1 MYVRALW
8 PGGPGLFSVLADF
21 VRPYLDVDTIFRIG
35 FSVAT
40 SNWQFREWLISAC
53 ALCQARLP
61 TVILVA
67 RQLKRRKMPV
77 RNYFTE
83 EVEVL
88 ARKQYPPA
96 VLIQAK
102 VAGLRGEFEEAFK
115 LLEKHMLPYLSPT
128 NRAPVV
134 TEDLVLQGFLDSPWL
149 LYALLRAR
157 HDAKFQSEESRL
169 KSNEALRIAALVY
182 QDPEALAGYAS
193 HHMNEDNLDKY
204 EECMSK
210 AATAGHPKACL
221 FLANFYYL
229 TFHGMYPTR
238 GERQE
243 LRNRENTKSAPEME
257 GEPTPS
263 NSVLAFLS
271 QFPAFKSAADT
282 VYEWTSSFFHQSMKR
297 PQYRELAEDWYHL
310 AFSHGQ
316 PRAAFMKALIAR
328 ENGHLVEGRVL
339 LDDAE
344 SEPDP
349 DFQAKLKALKER
361 WYDTDYEPSL
371 PRRMLE
377 VR

>member
-1 MYVRALW
+1 MCGQVVAGWALVCFLRW
-8 PGGPGLFSVLADF
+8 LTCAP
-21 VRPYLDVDTIFRIG
+21 LDVDTVFRIG
-35 FSVAT
+35 FAAT
-40 SNWQFREWLISAC
+40 TTNLDYREWVMSAC
-53 ALCQARLP
+53 ALAQARLP
-61 TVILVA
+61 TVIIVA
-67 RQLKRRKMPV
+67 RQLKGKKMPI
-77 RNYFTE
+77 RNYFIE

-96 VLIQAK
+96 LLIQAK
-102 VAGLRGEFEEAFK
+102 IAGLRGDFNLAFK
-115 LLEKHMLPYLSPT
+115 LLENKVLPYLSPSK
-128 NRAPVV
+128 RMPLV
-134 TEDLVLQGFLDSPWL
+134 TEDIALQGFLDSPWR
-149 LYALLRAR
+149 LYALLRAQ
-157 HDAKFQSEESRL
+157 HDVRFKSEESRL
-169 KSNEALRIAALVY
+169 KSNEALRMAALVY
-182 QDPEALAGYAS
+182 QDPEALVDYAS
-193 HHMNEDNLDKY
+193 HMMNEGNLDMY

-210 AATAGHPKACL
+210 AATAGNSKACL

-243 LRNRENTKSAPEME
+243 PLNTKNKTSAPKTK

-263 NSVLAFLS
+263 KSVLALLS
-271 QFPAFKSAADT
+271 QSPAFKSAADT

-310 AFSHGQ
+310 ACSHGE
-316 PRAAFMKALIAR
+316 PRAAFMTALMAR
-328 ENGHLVEGRVL
+328 ENGHSIEGRVF
-339 LDDAE
+339 LDEAE

-361 WYDTDYEPSL
+361 WYDTDYDPSL